1 MIGPSR
7 SINNIRASKILF
19 LDAAQRM
26 SQFIEG
32 IAAPTFGD
40 FGDGVDRG
48 RALFGDESGPDL
60 YIPLISAQINFV
72 H

>member
-7 SINNIRASKILF
+7 GINNIRASKILF

-32 IAAPTFGD
+32 IAAPT